1 MIIFSTISLNS
12 LISSLLGLISCK
24 QNGIQMASYV
34 LFERVGAKPAGAYPG
49 ILTGK

>member
-12 LISSLLGLISCK
+12 LISSLFGLISCK

-49 ILTGK
+49 SRAEK